1 MRLTQHARA
10 HERETILESYDIAVI
25 GAGIAGASAA
35 WAMAETH
42 RVVVLE
48 RESQPGYHTSG
59 RSAALFSET
68 YGNAV
73 VRGLS
78 VASRDFLMTPPPGF
92 SAHVLLSP
100 RGAMFPGTHGQ
111 EAIVA
116 KLADEGSRLVK
127 SVRAISAAEA
137 RERVPVLRA
146 AWVTGA
152 VLEPDA
158 MDIDTHAMLTGFLR
172 AFRGRGGTVKLDAEL
187 QAMTHDGADWR
198 LQTRAGEIR
207 AGVVVNAAGAWCD
220 PVGALAGAKPIGLVP
235 KRRTAFLVDPPAG
248 AHSESWP
255 LVVAA
260 DESFYFKPDA
270 GKLLCS
276 PADETPSE
284 PCDAQPDELD
294 IAIAADRIQ
303 QAADLPIARISHR
316 WAGLRSFV
324 ADKTP
329 VVGYDD
335 AVPGFFWL
343 AGQGGY
349 GFQTTP
355 AMALA
360 AAALVDRR
368 ALPAALTDRGV
379 TAAALSPT
387 RPACRGVK

>member
-1 MRLTQHARA
+1 
-10 HERETILESYDIAVI
+10 LESYDIAVI

-35 WAMAETH
+35 WAMAEKH

-78 VASRDFLMTPPPGF
+78 VASRDFLMSPPPGF
-92 SAHVLLSP
+92 SEHVLLGP

-111 EAIVA
+111 ESLVA
-116 KLADEGSRLVK
+116 KLAEEGARLVP
-127 SVRAISAAEA
+127 SVRAISAEEA
-137 RERVPVLRA
+137 RARVPVLRA
-146 AWVTGA
+146 DWVTGA

-158 MDIDTHAMLTGFLR
+158 MDIDTHAMLQGFLR
-172 AFRGRGGTVKLDAEL
+172 AFRVRGGVVKLDAEL
-187 QAMTHDGADWR
+187 RALTRDGDAWR
-198 LQTRAGEIR
+198 LETRAGEIR
-207 AGVVVNAAGAWCD
+207 AGIVVNASGAWCD
-220 PVGALAGAKPIGLVP
+220 PVGALAGARPIGLVP

-276 PADETPSE
+276 PADETPSA
-284 PCDAQPDELD
+284 PCDAQPDEID
-294 IAIAADRIQ
+294 VAIAADRIQ

-329 VVGYDD
+329 VVGFDD
-335 AVPGFFWL
+335 AVSGFFWL

-368 ALPAALTDRGV
+368 DLPASLTDRGI
-379 TAAALSPT
+379 TASSLSPS
-387 RPACRGVK
+387 RPACRAAFKV

>member
-1 MRLTQHARA
+1 MEH
-10 HERETILESYDIAVI
+10 YDIAVI

-35 WAMAETH
+35 WAMAERH

-48 RESQPGYHTSG
+48 RESHPGYHSSG

-78 VASRDFLMTPPPGF
+78 VASRDFLAAPPPGF
-92 SAHVLLSP
+92 TDHALLTP
-100 RGAMFPGTHGQ
+100 RGVMLIGTQG
-111 EAIVA
+111 EEPL
-116 KLADEGSRLVK
+116 LA
-127 SVRAISAAEA
+127 RAAAEGA
-137 RERVPVLRA
+137 ALVPSVHAIDAAEVLRRVPALRRD
-146 AWVTGA
+146 WVAGGVA
-152 VLEPDA
+152 EPDA

-172 AFRGRGGTVKLDAEL
+172 ALRARGGTVRTDCEVRGLA
-187 QAMTHDGADWR
+187 HDGGRWR
-198 LQTRAGEIR
+198 IALGDGEI
-207 AGVVVNAAGAWCD
+207 AADVVVAAGGAWCD
-220 PVGALAGAKPIGLVP
+220 ALGAMAGAAPIGLVP

-248 AHSESWP
+248 ADSAAWP
-255 LVVAA
+255 AVIAI

-276 PADETPSE
+276 PADETPSP
-284 PCDAQPDELD
+284 PCDAQPEELD

-303 QAADLPIARISHR
+303 QAAEIPIARVARS

-329 VVGYDD
+329 VAGYDPRL
-335 AVPGFFWL
+335 PGFFWL

-355 AMALA
+355 AMAIA
-360 AAALVDRR
+360 AAALADRR
-368 ALPAALTDRGV
+368 DLPAALTDRGV
-379 TAAALSPT
+379 SAAALSPA
-387 RPACRGVK
+387 RFA